1 MIIQAS
7 DRLADM
13 LGAESEALRIWY
25 RKMEAQK
32 NKDALKNQ
40 KAIQKRVRD
49 FLKDHF
55 TDEQNQD
62 DEQVSELRFA
72 VATA

>member
-1 MIIQAS
+1 MKH
-7 DRLADM
+7 
-13 LGAESEALRIWY
+13 LRIWY

-72 VATA
+72 VGYGLTIK